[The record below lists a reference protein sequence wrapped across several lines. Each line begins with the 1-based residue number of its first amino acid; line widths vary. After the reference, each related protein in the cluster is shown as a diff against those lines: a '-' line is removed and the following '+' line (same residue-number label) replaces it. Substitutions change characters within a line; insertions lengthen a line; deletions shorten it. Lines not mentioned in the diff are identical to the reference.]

1 MKQPNKR
8 MPPRRIIKKVP
19 TAPTPLEGPITQ
31 GAGMT
36 AGLELWRLG
45 SVFVLR
51 DTTPDERFAAD
62 VEIWNTGAGLNESD
76 RNRIKYEP
84 K

>member
-1 MKQPNKR
+1 MNQPNKR

-19 TAPTPLEGPITQ
+19 TVAPLEGPITQ

-45 SVFVLR
+45 NVFVLR
-51 DTTPDERFAAD
+51 DTTADERFAAD
-62 VEIWNTGAGLNESD
+62 VEIWNTGAGLNETE

>member
-1 MKQPNKR
+1 
-8 MPPRRIIKKVP
+8 MPPRRIVKKVAS
-19 TAPTPLEGPITQ
+19 APLSLEGPITQ
-31 GAGMT
+31 GGGMT
-36 AGLELWRLG
+36 AGLEIWRLG
-45 SVFVLR
+45 PHFVLR

-62 VEIWNTGAGLNESD
+62 TELWNTGAGLNDTE

>member
-1 MKQPNKR
+1 
-8 MPPRRIIKKVP
+8 MPPRRIVKKV
-19 TAPTPLEGPITQ
+19 APVPLPLEGPVTH

-36 AGLELWRLG
+36 AGLEIWRLG
-45 SVFVLR
+45 PHFVLR

-62 VEIWNTGAGLNESD
+62 TELWNTGAGLNDTE

>member
-1 MKQPNKR
+1 
-8 MPPRRIIKKVP
+8 MPPRRIIKKTTP
-19 TAPTPLEGPITQ
+19 ATPLPLEGPVCQ

-36 AGLELWRLG
+36 AGLEIWRMG
-45 SVFVLR
+45 SLFVLR
-51 DTTPDERFAAD
+51 DTTSDERFAAD
-62 VEIWNTGAGLNESD
+62 TEIWNTGAGLNESE